1 MTGCDPDIAATVRL
15 LKDRQDILDCI
26 TREARG
32 RDRHDVA
39 LTGSSYWDDGLD
51 QHGPNITPA
60 TAYPDRA
67 NAGHAMFF
75 AATSHNI
82 TNHACEIDG
91 DTAHCETYV
100 VGGLLS
106 KDEDTSKIAPGRYI
120 DRLERRNGEW
130 RILHRRCIID
140 MVIEGSAR
148 WLESPEIK
156 GFLKP
161 QWDKSDIS
169 YQRPIEVGSDGAR
182 TEGYRTMSGYCSRG
196 ATLWVSRADDG
207 VRPPRSVMP

>member
-1 MTGCDPDIAATVRL
+1 MTGSNMDLVATVRL

-32 RDRHDVA
+32 RDRHDVE
-39 LTGSSYWDDGLD
+39 LTLSCYWDDGFD
-51 QHGPNITPA
+51 EHGLNITPA
-60 TAYPDRA
+60 RAYPERA

-82 TNHACEIDG
+82 TNHSCEIDG
-91 DTAHCETYV
+91 STAHCETYV

-106 KDEDTSKIAPGRYI
+106 SDANTCKIAPGRYI
-120 DRLERRNGEW
+120 DRMERREGEW
-130 RILHRRCIID
+130 RILQRRCIVD
-140 MVIEGSAR
+140 MVIEGSAT
-148 WLESPEIK
+148 WLASPEVK

-169 YQRPIEVGSDGAR
+169 YQRPVEVGRDGER
-182 TEGYRTMSGYCSRG
+182 WGEG
-196 ATLWVSRADDG
+196 
-207 VRPPRSVMP
+207 

>member
-1 MTGCDPDIAATVRL
+1 MNDETELRATVRQ

-39 LTGSSYWDDGLD
+39 LTRSCYWDDGFD
-51 QHGPNITPA
+51 EHGPHITPA
-60 TAYPDRA
+60 PDYPERA
-67 NAGHAMFF
+67 NAGHAAFF

-82 TNHACEIDG
+82 TNHSCEIDG

-106 KDEDTSKIAPGRYI
+106 GDMQTCKIAPGRYI
-120 DRLERRNGEW
+120 DRLERRDGEW
-130 RILHRRCIID
+130 RILYRRCIVD
-140 MVIEGSAR
+140 MVIEGSAQ
-148 WLESPEIK
+148 WLASPEVR

-161 QWDKSDIS
+161 TWNKSDIS
-169 YQRPIEVGSDGAR
+169 YQRPVEVGSDGAR
-182 TEGYRTMSGYCSRG
+182 WGE
-196 ATLWVSRADDG
+196 AED
-207 VRPPRSVMP
+207 